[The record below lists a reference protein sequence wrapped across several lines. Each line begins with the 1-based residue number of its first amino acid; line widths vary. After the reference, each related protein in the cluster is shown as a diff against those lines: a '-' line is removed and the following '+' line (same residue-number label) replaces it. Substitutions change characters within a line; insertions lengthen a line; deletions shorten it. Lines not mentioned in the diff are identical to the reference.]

1 MGSVISAGMLNQHLA
16 IGTEGME
23 LGGLWAPQE
32 GYGGHWG
39 DPAVPD
45 SDTGTVP
52 YGWEHWRKAGSS
64 ASHPNLL
71 LQDQL
76 QPSIP
81 QVSLWKCPGMDRTPP
96 ILFT

>member
-1 MGSVISAGMLNQHLA
+1 MGSVIRVGMLNQHLA

-32 GYGGHWG
+32 GYRGHWG

-45 SDTGTVP
+45 SGGDNP
-52 YGWEHWRKAGSS
+52 YGWEDWRKAGSP
-64 ASHPNLL
+64 ASHPSLL

-76 QPSIP
+76 
-81 QVSLWKCPGMDRTPP
+81 
-96 ILFT
+96 